1 MLSAL
6 ESLEYLCSVR
16 ERGGTIAFEKV
27 AANLVTDVCAALVLE
42 LGPGPEHL
50 FELFDSI
57 EAKGPQL
64 SPTLV
69 PQ

>member
-6 ESLEYLCSVR
+6 ESLAYLCSVR
-16 ERGGTIAFEKV
+16 ERGGIAFDKV

-42 LGPGPEHL
+42 LGPGPERL

-57 EAKGPQL
+57 EAKGPRL